1 MPKGLKI
8 MANYELKLKQVSS
21 LEKVFFDKEPTLDAI
36 REGSA
41 LKGEEY
47 SYQIAFTK
55 VFKADWWAGRSDLK
69 VSVNSELAPYVT
81 VRKVRNVPVELAAF
95 PPKYDAG
102 YYSLNAG
109 MYPDP
114 LMPIDEENP
123 VYAVCHKWHALW
135 VSVRVPEDCKPG
147 VYPIEVVL
155 EGTDPDDDYKTSSV
169 FELEVIDVKLP
180 KQEMIFTQWF
190 HCDCIADLHGC
201 EIFSDKHWEMIEKYI
216 RVAVD
221 NGINMLLTPL
231 FTPPLDT
238 AYLSERKTVQLVDC
252 FCDNGKYSFKFD
264 KLDKWIDI
272 CLKNGV
278 QYFEM
283 SHLFT
288 QWGAVHTPK
297 IVVMAD
303 GKEEKRFG
311 WHMEAKTPEYKEF
324 IDAMMPELVAFLK
337 AKGVQDKV
345 YFHVSD
351 EPFLSLGH
359 LETYKYAKELI
370 APYTEGFKML
380 DALSDIDFYKEG
392 LINTPVPAS
401 DHIEKFLKEDIK
413 NRWVYYCSAQAKDV
427 SNRFLSQPSPR
438 NRIMGTQM
446 FKYDCVG
453 FLHWGFNYFYSIL
466 SKGVINPFETVDS
479 GGAFPAGDAF
489 SVYPYGDEV
498 VESIRLKVFKDGIQD
513 YAAMHLLASY
523 KGKEYVVNLIEEIA
537 GQEIRFDS
545 FPYFGDYIL
554 RYRERIN
561 QELKNLI

>member
-1 MPKGLKI
+1 
-8 MANYELKLKQVSS
+8 MAYQLKLKQVSS
-21 LEKVFFDKEPTLDAI
+21 LEKVFFDKEPMLDAI
-36 REGSA
+36 QKGSA

-55 VFKADWWAGRSDLK
+55 VYKEDWWQGRSDLK
-69 VSVNSELAPYVT
+69 VSVNSELAPFVT
-81 VRKVRNVPVELAAF
+81 VRKVMNVPVELAAF
-95 PPKYDAG
+95 PTKNDTG
-102 YYSLNAG
+102 YYSLESG

-114 LMPIDEENP
+114 LMPIDKNNP
-123 VYAVCHKWHALW
+123 LYAVCHKWQAVW
-135 VSVRVPEDCKPG
+135 ISVKVPADCKPG
-147 VYPIEVVL
+147 IYPIEVIF
-155 EGTDPDDDYKTSSV
+155 EGIDPNDNYPNDPYKTSAT
-169 FELEVIDVKLP
+169 FNLEVIDMCLP

-190 HCDCIADLHGC
+190 QCDCIADLHNA

-221 NGINMLLTPL
+221 NGINMLLTPI

-238 AYLSERKTVQLVDC
+238 LYLHERKTVQLIDC
-252 FCDNGKYSFKFD
+252 YLNDGNYSFKFD

-288 QWGAVHTPK
+288 QWGAVQTPK
-297 IVVMAD
+297 IVVNVD
-303 GKEEKRFG
+303 GVEEKRFG
-311 WHMEAKTPEYKEF
+311 WHVEAKEPEYKKF
-324 IDAMMPELVAFLK
+324 LDALLPQLAAFLK
-337 AKGVQDKV
+337 AKGVQEKV

-359 LETYKYAKELI
+359 LETYKYAQSLMKAHL
-370 APYTEGFKML
+370 EGFKML

-392 LINTPVPAS
+392 LVDTPVPAS

-413 NRWVYYCSAQAKDV
+413 ERWVYYCSAQAKDV
-427 SNRFLSQPSPR
+427 SNRFLSQPSTR

-446 FKYDCVG
+446 FKFDCKG

-466 SKGVINPFETVDS
+466 SKGVINPFQTVDS

-498 VESIRLKVFKDGIQD
+498 VESLRLKVFKDAIQD
-513 YAAMHLLASY
+513 YTAMNLLASY
-523 KGKEYVVNLIEEIA
+523 KGKEFVVNLIEEVA
-537 GQEIRFDS
+537 GQEIHFDS
-545 FPYFGDYIL
+545 YPYFGDYIIT
-554 RYRERIN
+554 YREKIN
-561 QELKNLI
+561 EELKKLI

>member
-1 MPKGLKI
+1 
-8 MANYELKLKQVSS
+8 MAYELKLKQVSS
-21 LEKVFFDKEPTLDAI
+21 LEKVFFDKEPMLDAVK
-36 REGSA
+36 EGSA

-47 SYQIAFTK
+47 SYQVAFTK
-55 VFKADWWAGRSDLK
+55 VFKEDWWSGRSDLK
-69 VSVNSELAPYVT
+69 VSVNSPLSDCIT
-81 VRKVRNVPVELAAF
+81 LRKVRNVPVELAAF
-95 PPKYDAG
+95 PPRNDNG
-102 YYSLNAG
+102 YYSLSAG

-114 LMPIDEENP
+114 LMPIDANNP
-123 VYAVCHKWHALW
+123 IYAVCHKWQAIW
-135 VSVRVPEDCKPG
+135 VSVRVPADCKPG
-147 VYPIEVVL
+147 VYPIEVIF
-155 EGTDPDDDYKTSSV
+155 EGIDPEDTYKTSAT
-169 FELEVIDVKLP
+169 FQLEVIDVCLP

-190 HCDCIADLHGC
+190 HCDCIADLHNA

-221 NGINMLLTPL
+221 NGINMLLTPI

-252 FCDNGKYSFKFD
+252 FKTDGKYSFRFD

-297 IVVMAD
+297 IVVNVD
-303 GKEEKRFG
+303 GKEEKLFG
-311 WHMEAKTPEYKEF
+311 WHVEAKTPEYKEF
-324 IDAMMPELVAFLK
+324 IDAMLPELVAFLK
-337 AKGVQDKV
+337 QKGVQDKV

-359 LETYKYAKELI
+359 LETYTYAKELI
-370 APYTEGFKML
+370 SPHIEGFKML
-380 DALSDIDFYKEG
+380 DALSDIDFYKKG

-401 DHIEKFLKEDIK
+401 SHIESFLKEDIQ
-413 NRWVYYCSAQAKDV
+413 NRWIYYCSAQAKDV
-427 SNRFLSQPSPR
+427 SNRFLAQPSTR

-446 FKYDCVG
+446 FKFDCVG
-453 FLHWGFNYFYSIL
+453 FLHWGYNYFYSIL

-489 SVYPYGDEV
+489 SVYPYGDDV
-498 VESIRLKVFKDGIQD
+498 VESLRLKVFKDAIQD
-513 YAAMHLLASY
+513 YTAMKLLASA
-523 KGKEYVVNLIEEIA
+523 KGKEYVVSLVEEVI
-537 GQEIRFDS
+537 GSELRFDS
-545 FPYFGDYIL
+545 YPYFGNYIL
-554 RYRERIN
+554 TYRERIN
-561 QELKNLI
+561 QELKELFAGK